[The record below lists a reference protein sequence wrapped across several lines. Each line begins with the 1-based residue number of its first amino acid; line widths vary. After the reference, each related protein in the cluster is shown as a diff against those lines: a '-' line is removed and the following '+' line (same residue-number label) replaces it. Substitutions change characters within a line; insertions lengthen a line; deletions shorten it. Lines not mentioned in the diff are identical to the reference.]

1 MINAPNISLLNPI
14 SIHSS
19 YVFVD
24 IKFDTKHFIDTV
36 LANFDH
42 GTNIVLVATVQ
53 FNNTL
58 QAVRNEL
65 AKTYTITVP
74 KIAPLT
80 PGEILG
86 CTAPSVKRFSP
97 ISLPLS

>member
-1 MINAPNISLLNPI
+1 MLLVFKCNFR
-14 SIHSS
+14 

-36 LANFDH
+36 LANFEKDLH
-42 GTNIVLVATVQ
+42 LVLCATVQ

-58 QAVRNEL
+58 QAMRSEL
-65 AKTYTITVP
+65 SKTYTVTIP

-86 CTAPSVKRFSP
+86 CTAPSVSFCVD
-97 ISLPLS
+97 IVILLCY